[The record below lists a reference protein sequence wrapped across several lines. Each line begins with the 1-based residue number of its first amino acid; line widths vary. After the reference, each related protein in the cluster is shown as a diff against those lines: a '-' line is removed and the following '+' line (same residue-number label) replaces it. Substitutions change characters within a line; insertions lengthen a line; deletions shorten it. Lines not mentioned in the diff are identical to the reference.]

1 MSDQHSASDSESNKQ
16 PPANEEEVTVL
27 QSYLEQWL
35 SANPLERKN
44 ILRAATME
52 ARTKAPVMSIV
63 LSKARKATYDTW
75 FCNNAKAKKPGK
87 PPIKMGQKWT
97 ERSVIDTLRK
107 KELLKKIEDE
117 TGAKPGTKEMMNHYT
132 VHLNQLMA
140 SLSPE
145 DLEEAQET
153 ANDWNTRGV
162 PDDVKDGE
170 SKVQV
175 AGFVFRPLGSTTS
188 HPADR
193 HDYNQEFGGAA
204 SFMKSYNWKV
214 IEPEWDAYA
223 ASVFE
228 GDVDE
233 NPVARKKGRQDN
245 TYTLDVGD
253 DGYPV
258 VPAYGSMDLDTKK
271 AVVRAFLT
279 WHYRK
284 CCGDPKVSVLW
295 KYVIHR
301 YNKIIPG
308 QYLPEGHNLAEPS
321 KLRQIHATELLQFW
335 HDRQEEGEQHV
346 FEFVGWWDND
356 SQDIVL
362 AADQDE
368 RVTSR
373 AQPTL
378 WTKKTSGS
386 KSNKSG
392 HPRQPTVKKS
402 SSGNK
407 VKDGEPAAAA
417 CSGVKTIKSASAST
431 LRKQGGGLKNKPM
444 SSNEDSHY
452 TGKPSDESSDE
463 PSDDS
468 EDDTPPPRKGR
479 LSEIRN
485 KCTGSHTHRSR
496 ASLKSQDDS
505 NCEVELD
512 IACKAV
518 VPSDKHARK
527 DMGAHIRA
535 RAADISLTDRRV
547 QRDKGDVKQTAK
559 VTARERSKSSMAQ
572 TITHPIRMVGPAS
585 WAGGSAPGNQ
595 ARGDCEDS
603 VSTGTGMLSI
613 PIARHLAHDGHTRKE
628 GRKRAAEETLEGP
641 PAKRSRSRAIIKT
654 AIENV
659 NKPADKKLKKRVTD
673 ECMDGSPSKRT
684 QSKTS
689 NLIPAKHSR
698 KPNSQYAAD
707 YVKS

>member
-1 MSDQHSASDSESNKQ
+1 
-16 PPANEEEVTVL
+16 
-27 QSYLEQWL
+27 
-35 SANPLERKN
+35 
-44 ILRAATME
+44 ME

-63 LSKARKATYDTW
+63 LSKARKVTYDTW
-75 FCNNAKAKKPGK
+75 FRNNAKAKKPGK

-162 PDDVKDGE
+162 PDDVKVEIARKKGDDMIRHFASEMWNHAGMRVFVLSAWKDGE

-175 AGFVFRPLGSTTS
+175 AG
-188 HPADR
+188 

-223 ASVFE
+223 ASVFGRCGRE
-228 GDVDE
+228 SGCSE
-233 NPVARKKGRQDN
+233 KGRQDN

-284 CCGDPKVSVLW
+284 CCGDPKVSVPW
-295 KYVIHR
+295 KYVIPR
-301 YNKIIPG
+301 YNEIIPG

-321 KLRQIHATELLQFW
+321 KLRQIHATELLRFW

-368 RVTSR
+368 RVTSQ

-378 WTKKTSGS
+378 RTKKTSGS

-392 HPRQPTVKKS
+392 HPRQPTAKKS

-417 CSGVKTIKSASAST
+417 RSGVKTTKSASAST
-431 LRKQGGGLKNKPM
+431 LQKQGGGLKNKPM
-444 SSNEDSHY
+444 SSDEDSHY

-485 KCTGSHTHRSR
+485 KRTGSHTHRSR

-512 IACKAV
+512 IARKAV
-518 VPSDKHARK
+518 APSDKHARK
-527 DMGAHIRA
+527 DMDAHIRA

-559 VTARERSKSSMAQ
+559 VTARKRSKSSVAQ
-572 TITHPIRMVGPAS
+572 TVTHPIHTVGPAS
-585 WAGGSAPGNQ
+585 RAGGSAPGNQ
-595 ARGDCEDS
+595 ARGNCEDS
-603 VSTGTGMLSI
+603 VSTGTGTLSI
-613 PIARHLAHDGHTRKE
+613 PTYEE
-628 GRKRAAEETLEGP
+628 GRKETC
-641 PAKRSRSRAIIKT
+641 SRRNVGGATCKAVKKQSNHKT

-659 NKPADKKLKKRVTD
+659 NKPADKKLKKRVAD

-684 QSKTS
+684 WSKTS
-689 NLIPAKHSR
+689 NRIPAKRSR
-698 KPNSQYAAD
+698 KPNSRYAAD